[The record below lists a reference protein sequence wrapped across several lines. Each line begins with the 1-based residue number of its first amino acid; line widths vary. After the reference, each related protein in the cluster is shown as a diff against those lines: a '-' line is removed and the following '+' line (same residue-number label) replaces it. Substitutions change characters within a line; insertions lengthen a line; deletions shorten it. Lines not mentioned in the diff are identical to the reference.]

1 MLVEIDERY
10 CIGCGRCVDDCVGA
24 NLEVEGVTARVKGL
38 CILCGHCVA
47 VCPTGA
53 VSIPSYDMAD
63 VETCVPAGAAVDP
76 RTMLRV
82 VKSRRSVRDYL
93 PNTIE
98 QDTLR
103 LVLEAGRYTATAKNA
118 QGCRF
123 IVVQDELDE
132 FKRLVWDGI
141 EGMLAPP
148 AADKP
153 RWVKLYKPFL
163 VDARAGRQDF
173 LFRNAPAVAFVAA
186 ERADDAGLAAQNM
199 ELVAASLGL
208 GALFNGY
215 LCRAAEELPAV
226 KAFLEAEDKPLQICM
241 LLGHPAVSYRRTA
254 PAQRPRSP
262 RTEGGRAARC
272 SRTLTPPRV
281 WCGSSSIAT
290 GRRGPMRSRPGRGA
304 RARRRAACG
313 RALRTSWSRWS
324 SAARRHGRWR
334 PTSMRSH
341 R

>member
-63 VETCVPAGAAVDP
+63 GATCVPAGAAVDP

-132 FKRLVWDGI
+132 LKRLVWDGI
-141 EGMLAPP
+141 EGMLALP

-163 VDARAGRQDF
+163 VDAQAGLQDF

-226 KAFLEAEDKPLQICM
+226 KAFLEAENKPLQICM

-254 PAQRPRSP
+254 P
-262 RTEGGRAARC
+262 
-272 SRTLTPPRV
+272 
-281 WCGSSSIAT
+281 
-290 GRRGPMRSRPGRGA
+290 
-304 RARRRAACG
+304 RRAG
-313 RALRTSWSRWS
+313 DFV
-324 SAARRHGRWR
+324 
-334 PTSMRSH
+334 MK
-341 R
+341 

>member
-93 PNTIE
+93 SNTIE

-141 EGMLAPP
+141 EGMLALP

-163 VDARAGRQDF
+163 VDAQAGLQDF

-254 PAQRPRSP
+254 P
-262 RTEGGRAARC
+262 
-272 SRTLTPPRV
+272 
-281 WCGSSSIAT
+281 
-290 GRRGPMRSRPGRGA
+290 
-304 RARRRAACG
+304 RRAG
-313 RALRTSWSRWS
+313 DFV
-324 SAARRHGRWR
+324 
-334 PTSMRSH
+334 MK
-341 R
+341 

>member
-132 FKRLVWDGI
+132 FKRRSKAVMDKCYAKCIEFGGQVSGEHAIGHAKKQYLVESAGETVFGLMQAIKQVFDPKGI
-141 EGMLAPP
+141 LNPGKVCTNVEEG
-148 AADKP
+148 
-153 RWVKLYKPFL
+153 
-163 VDARAGRQDF
+163 
-173 LFRNAPAVAFVAA
+173 
-186 ERADDAGLAAQNM
+186 
-199 ELVAASLGL
+199 
-208 GALFNGY
+208 
-215 LCRAAEELPAV
+215 
-226 KAFLEAEDKPLQICM
+226 
-241 LLGHPAVSYRRTA
+241 
-254 PAQRPRSP
+254 
-262 RTEGGRAARC
+262 
-272 SRTLTPPRV
+272 
-281 WCGSSSIAT
+281 
-290 GRRGPMRSRPGRGA
+290 
-304 RARRRAACG
+304 
-313 RALRTSWSRWS
+313 
-324 SAARRHGRWR
+324 
-334 PTSMRSH
+334 
-341 R
+341 

>member
-103 LVLEAGRYTATAKNA
+103 LVLEAGRYTAT
-118 QGCRF
+118 
-123 IVVQDELDE
+123 
-132 FKRLVWDGI
+132 VWDGI
-141 EGMLAPP
+141 EGMLALP

-163 VDARAGRQDF
+163 VDAQAGLQDF

-226 KAFLEAEDKPLQICM
+226 KAFLEAENKPLQICM

-254 PAQRPRSP
+254 P
-262 RTEGGRAARC
+262 
-272 SRTLTPPRV
+272 
-281 WCGSSSIAT
+281 
-290 GRRGPMRSRPGRGA
+290 
-304 RARRRAACG
+304 RRAG
-313 RALRTSWSRWS
+313 DFV
-324 SAARRHGRWR
+324 
-334 PTSMRSH
+334 MK
-341 R
+341 

>member
-10 CIGCGRCVDDCVGA
+10 CIGCRRCVDDCVGA

-53 VSIPSYDMAD
+53 VSIQATIWLMWRHACP
-63 VETCVPAGAAVDP
+63 PARAVDP
-76 RTMLRV
+76 RTMLQV

-132 FKRLVWDGI
+132 LKRLVWDGI
-141 EGMLAPP
+141 EGMLALP

-163 VDARAGRQDF
+163 VDAQAGLQDF

-208 GALFNGY
+208 AP
-215 LCRAAEELPAV
+215 CSTATCAA
-226 KAFLEAEDKPLQICM
+226 
-241 LLGHPAVSYRRTA
+241 
-254 PAQRPRSP
+254 RPRASRREGVPRSGGQAAADACCWAIPPSP
-262 RTEGGRAARC
+262 
-272 SRTLTPPRV
+272 
-281 WCGSSSIAT
+281 T
-290 GRRGPMRSRPGRGA
+290 GEP
-304 RARRRAACG
+304 RRAAP
-313 RALRTSWSRWS
+313 ATS
-324 SAARRHGRWR
+324 
-334 PTSMRSH
+334 
-341 R
+341 

>member
-132 FKRLVWDGI
+132 LKRLVWDGI
-141 EGMLAPP
+141 EGMLALP

-163 VDARAGRQDF
+163 VDAQAGLQDF
-173 LFRNAPAVAFVAA
+173 LFRNAPACAST
-186 ERADDAGLAAQNM
+186 RKGL
-199 ELVAASLGL
+199 
-208 GALFNGY
+208 
-215 LCRAAEELPAV
+215 
-226 KAFLEAEDKPLQICM
+226 
-241 LLGHPAVSYRRTA
+241 
-254 PAQRPRSP
+254 
-262 RTEGGRAARC
+262 
-272 SRTLTPPRV
+272 
-281 WCGSSSIAT
+281 
-290 GRRGPMRSRPGRGA
+290 
-304 RARRRAACG
+304 
-313 RALRTSWSRWS
+313 
-324 SAARRHGRWR
+324 
-334 PTSMRSH
+334 
-341 R
+341 

>member
-163 VDARAGRQDF
+163 VDARAGRQDSCSAM
-173 LFRNAPAVAFVAA
+173 RPPSRSWRPSAPTT
-186 ERADDAGLAAQNM
+186 RGW
-199 ELVAASLGL
+199 
-208 GALFNGY
+208 
-215 LCRAAEELPAV
+215 P
-226 KAFLEAEDKPLQICM
+226 
-241 LLGHPAVSYRRTA
+241 RRTWSSWRHRSAWA
-254 PAQRPRSP
+254 PCSTATCAARPRSF
-262 RTEGGRAARC
+262 
-272 SRTLTPPRV
+272 PP
-281 WCGSSSIAT
+281 
-290 GRRGPMRSRPGRGA
+290 
-304 RARRRAACG
+304 
-313 RALRTSWSRWS
+313 
-324 SAARRHGRWR
+324 
-334 PTSMRSH
+334 
-341 R
+341 

>member
-1 MLVEIDERY
+1 MLIEIDERY

-24 NLEVEGVTARVKGL
+24 NLEVEGVTARVKGS

-63 VETCVPAGAAVDP
+63 VEVCSPASATIDVH
-76 RTMLRV
+76 TLLRAI
-82 VKSRRSVRDYL
+82 KSRRSVRDYL
-93 PNTIE
+93 PNAVE
-98 QDTLR
+98 QDALR

-132 FKRLVWDGI
+132 LKRLVWSGI
-141 EGMLAPP
+141 EDLLALP
-148 AADKP
+148 ADDKP

-163 VDARAGRQDF
+163 RDAQAGKQDF

-186 ERADDAGLAAQNM
+186 DRADDAGLAAQNM
-199 ELVAASLGL
+199 ELVAASLDL

-226 KAFLEAEDKPLQICM
+226 KAFLQAEDRPLQICM

-254 PAQRPRSP
+254 PR
-262 RTEGGRAARC
+262 
-272 SRTLTPPRV
+272 
-281 WCGSSSIAT
+281 
-290 GRRGPMRSRPGRGA
+290 RPGDFVVK
-304 RARRRAACG
+304 
-313 RALRTSWSRWS
+313 
-324 SAARRHGRWR
+324 
-334 PTSMRSH
+334 
-341 R
+341 